1 MRLVGE
7 RKRRRGWLVRYLWR
21 EKHLSVVIH
30 NAVQECPVWVDLTA
44 PVVLQLRS
52 EVFKVMVS
60 LGSTQT

>member
-1 MRLVGE
+1 
-7 RKRRRGWLVRYLWR
+7 VRYLWR